1 MFQNRIKQYSH
12 VWDDVAPAETASAAN
27 PTQGFVYAPIVQ
39 PASVPAEPTAWQQEL
54 YRRAFELA
62 QAERASR

>member
-1 MFQNRIKQYSH
+1 MLQNRISKYSH
-12 VWDDVAPAETASAAN
+12 VWDDLAPAAPGSVAN
-27 PTQGFVYAPIVQ
+27 PTQGFVYAPLVQ
-39 PASVPAEPTAWQQEL
+39 PARAPAEPTAWQQEL